1 MKLLVVAA
9 TFPEIKPL
17 ILSLGHS
24 EAKEFSI
31 KKIHYHQLSIDILI
45 TGVGLMHTAYFMGKV
60 LANNTY
66 NLALQFGIAGSF
78 RKEIAPGM
86 TVNVVEEVVADLGAE
101 DRENFLDVT
110 ELHLLPPDQF
120 PYNTGKLLNTTP
132 DSAYGVAAIK
142 KVKGISVNKVHG
154 YQYSIDKTI
163 SKYQPDIESMEG
175 AAFFYACLMEHVP
188 FLQIRAISN
197 YIEDRNKDRWNIP
210 LAVEN
215 LNKIALKIIHN
226 YSAKLTENIF
236 SE

>member
-17 ILSLGHS
+17 VLTLGDS
-24 EAKEFSI
+24 EVKEFNM
-31 KKIHYHQLSIDILI
+31 KTLHYHQSSIDILI

-78 RKEIAPGM
+78 RKDIALGA

-101 DRENFLDVT
+101 DKENFLDAT

-120 PYNTGKLLNTTP
+120 PYHAGKLRNTTQ
-132 DSAYGVAAIK
+132 DLAYGVSALK
-142 KVKGISVNKVHG
+142 KAKGISVNKVHG
-154 YQYSIDKTI
+154 YQDSIDKI
-163 SKYQPDIESMEG
+163 IKKYQPDIESMEG
-175 AAFFYACLMEHVP
+175 AAFFFACLMERVP
-188 FLQIRAISN
+188 CLQIRTISN
-197 YIEDRNKDRWNIP
+197 YIEDRNKERWNIP

-215 LNKIALKIIHN
+215 LNKIALKIIHHL
-226 YSAKLTENIF
+226 AKR
-236 SE
+236 

>member
-17 ILSLGHS
+17 LLSIGHS
-24 EAKEFSI
+24 EIKEFCMKTI
-31 KKIHYHQLSIDILI
+31 PYHQLSIDVLI

-60 LANNTY
+60 LASNTY

-78 RKEIAPGM
+78 RKEIALGM

-101 DRENFLDVT
+101 DKENFLDVT
-110 ELHLLPPDQF
+110 ELRLLPSDQF
-120 PYNTGKLLNTTP
+120 PYNTGKLLNKTP
-132 DSAYGVAAIK
+132 DSAYGVSAIK

-175 AAFFYACLMEHVP
+175 AAFFYACLMERVP

-197 YIEDRNKDRWNIP
+197 YIEDRNKDLWNIP
-210 LAVEN
+210 LAIDN
-215 LNKIALKIIHN
+215 LNKVALKIIHH
-226 YSAKLTENIF
+226 LTKR
-236 SE
+236 